1 MNPVLIFTHFLNGL
15 LMVALPVAVGI
26 FLARKFQI
34 GWRLWWI
41 GAVTFV
47 LSQIGHIPFN
57 VAVGLLFERG
67 ILPTP
72 APSIGVVFSA
82 VFAGLSAGVWEEI
95 FRYGAFRWWAKEARS
110 WSKALMLGSGWGGA
124 EAIIL
129 GILVLINYVVMVAAQ
144 VGDISSLIPEGQ
156 AALLDQQIAVYWS
169 LPWYDTLLGAL
180 ERAFALTVQICLS
193 VMVVQVF
200 IRKNILWLFIAIGWH
215 ALVDAL
221 AVYLVSTTSAYVTEA
236 VIGITAIIS
245 LVVIYALRQP
255 EYAREEPQII
265 SQPTPSDMTN
275 IIVDDPSL
283 EKLDESKYD

>member
-26 FLARKFQI
+26 LLARKFQL

-41 GAVTFV
+41 GAVTLV

-72 APSIGVVFSA
+72 APSIGLLFSA
-82 VFAGLSAGVWEEI
+82 VFAGLSAGVWEES

-124 EAIIL
+124 EAIFL
-129 GILVLINYVVMVAAQ
+129 GILVLINYAVMVAAQ

>member
-95 FRYGAFRWWAKEARS
+95 FRYGAFRWWAKDARS

-156 AALLDQQIAVYWS
+156 AALLDQQSAVYWS

-200 IRKNILWLFIAIGWH
+200 IRNNILWLFIAIGWH

-221 AVYLVSTTSAYVTEA
+221 AVYLVSTTNAYVTEA

-245 LVVIYALRQP
+245 LVVIYTLRQP
-255 EYAREEPQII
+255 EYASEEPQTIP
-265 SQPTPSDMTN
+265 QPTPSDMTN

-283 EKLDESKYD
+283 EKLNESKYD

>member
-15 LMVALPVAVGI
+15 LMVALPVAVGV
-26 FLARKFQI
+26 FLAHKYQL
-34 GWRLWWI
+34 GWRPWWI
-41 GAVTFV
+41 GAVSFV

-72 APSIGVVFSA
+72 APSIGLLFSA
-82 VFAGLSAGVWEEI
+82 VFAGLSAGVWEES

-129 GILVLINYVVMVAAQ
+129 GILVLINYAVMVAAQ

-275 IIVDDPSL
+275 IIIDDPSL

>member
-1 MNPVLIFTHFLNGL
+1 
-15 LMVALPVAVGI
+15 VGI
-26 FLARKFQI
+26 FLARKFKI

-72 APSIGVVFSA
+72 APSIGLLFSA
-82 VFAGLSAGVWEEI
+82 VFAGLSAGVWEES

-129 GILVLINYVVMVAAQ
+129 GILVLINYAVMVAAQ

>member
-26 FLARKFQI
+26 LLARKFQL

-72 APSIGVVFSA
+72 APSIGLLFSA
-82 VFAGLSAGVWEEI
+82 VFAGLSAGVWEES

-129 GILVLINYVVMVAAQ
+129 GILVLINYAVMVAAQ